1 MLIKF
6 VEVFTINLVIE
17 GCDCVGKTTLINSI
31 VKNSDRSFKVFHF
44 QKPPESMA
52 TFQVMEFQKHMFF
65 VHSNYLIHDTDIIFD
80 RYHIGELIYG
90 KLYREYD
97 VDYIAE
103 LEKLI
108 KEHCILIC
116 MSCNREQIEKRF
128 DNKGMPRYDL
138 EKVNNLF
145 IKYCKESKLR
155 KIFIDTSNNT
165 PQQTLEEL
173 KLKLQ
178 EFNCADNICLHPTVI
193 IKKEPSWKTFRK

>member
-1 MLIKF
+1 MNLIF
-6 VEVFTINLVIE
+6 E
-17 GCDCVGKTTLINSI
+17 GCDCTGKTTLINSV
-31 VKNSDRSFKVFHF
+31 VKNSDKSFKIFHF
-44 QKPPESMA
+44 QRPPDNMA
-52 TFQVMEFQKHMFF
+52 ASQVREFQRQMFF
-65 VHSNYLIHDTDIIFD
+65 LHSNYLIHDADIIFD

-97 VDYIAE
+97 IDYIDE

-116 MSCNREQIEKRF
+116 IHCNREEMEKRF

-145 IKYCKESKLR
+145 IKHCKESKLR
-155 KIFIDTSNNT
+155 KIFIDTSNIT
-165 PQQTLEEL
+165 PQQALEEL

-178 EFNCADNICLHPTVI
+178 EFNCADIICKTPGKI
-193 IKKEPSWKTFRK
+193 IIDDKPSWKAFGK

>member
-1 MLIKF
+1 MQF
-6 VEVFTINLVIE
+6 VEVIILVVNLLIE
-17 GCDCVGKTTLINSI
+17 GVDCAGKTTLINNI
-31 VKNSDRSFKVFHF
+31 IKNSDRDFKIFHF
-44 QKPPESMA
+44 QRPPENMA
-52 TFQVMEFQKHMFF
+52 ASQVQEFQKQMFF

-97 VDYIAE
+97 IDYIEE

-145 IKYCKESKLR
+145 IKHCKESKLR

-178 EFNCADNICLHPTVI
+178 EFNCADNICLP
-193 IKKEPSWKTFRK
+193 PSKVFTK

>member
-1 MLIKF
+1 MNLIF
-6 VEVFTINLVIE
+6 E
-17 GCDCVGKTTLINSI
+17 GCDCTGKTSIINSI
-31 VKNSDRSFKVFHF
+31 VKNSDKSFKVFHF
-44 QKPPESMA
+44 QRPPEHMA
-52 TFQVMEFQKHMFF
+52 KSQVREFQKQMFF

-97 VDYIAE
+97 IDYIEE

-116 MSCNREQIEKRF
+116 ISASREVIEKRF

-145 IKYCKESKLR
+145 IKHCKESKLR
-155 KIFIDTSNNT
+155 KIFIDTSDNT
-165 PQQTLEEL
+165 VQQSLEEL

-178 EFNCADNICLHPTVI
+178 EFNCADNICLPPSSI
-193 IKKEPSWKTFRK
+193 FGAAKKQSEK

>member
-1 MLIKF
+1 MNLIF
-6 VEVFTINLVIE
+6 E

-31 VKNSDRSFKVFHF
+31 VKNSDKSFKVFHF
-44 QKPPESMA
+44 QRPPDSMA
-52 TFQVMEFQKHMFF
+52 ASLVREFQKQMFF

-97 VDYIAE
+97 IDYIAE

-116 MSCNREQIEKRF
+116 MHCDRKEIEKRF
-128 DNKGMPRYDL
+128 DNKGISRYDL

-145 IKYCKESKLR
+145 VKHCKESKLR
-155 KIFIDTSNNT
+155 KIFIDTTNNT
-165 PQQTLEEL
+165 SQESFEEF
-173 KLKLQ
+173 KLKIQ
-178 EFNCADNICLHPTVI
+178 NFTCSDNICLPPTKEF
-193 IKKEPSWKTFRK
+193 IKK

>member
-1 MLIKF
+1 M
-6 VEVFTINLVIE
+6 VNLVIE

-31 VKNSDRSFKVFHF
+31 VKNCDRNFKLFHF
-44 QKPPESMA
+44 QRPPENMA
-52 TFQVMEFQKHMFF
+52 VSQVREFQKQMFF
-65 VHSNYLIHDTDIIFD
+65 VHANYLIHDNDVIFD
-80 RYHIGELIYG
+80 RYHIGELVYG

-97 VDYIAE
+97 IDYIDD

-116 MSCNREQIEKRF
+116 MSCNREQIDKRF

-145 IKYCKESKLR
+145 IKYCKLSKLR

-178 EFNCADNICLHPTVI
+178 EFNCADILLD
-193 IKKEPSWKTFRK
+193 KLK